1 MAHFPTSAV
10 VIEFLILAIVDEQ
23 DSYGYEI
30 SRTIKLIADIKE
42 SSLYP
47 ILKRLE
53 KAGFVTTKSLPL
65 KFAGRYIQTY
75 PFASQT
81 QAKTS

>member
-53 KAGFVTTKSLPL
+53 KAGFVTTYSQEW
-65 KFAGRYIQTY
+65 QTY
-75 PFASQT
+75 TETILGIIEGSIRHE
-81 QAKTS
+81 KD